1 MHEFNQKD
9 NDRDL
14 SKIINIIYFVF
25 ILQCITVESMLRCKS
40 KVLNERGYKWFSS
53 ADLQKQ
59 YRRELLNTN

>member
-40 KVLNERGYKWFSS
+40 KVLNKRGY
-53 ADLQKQ
+53 
-59 YRRELLNTN
+59 E